1 VGSRPARLTCIVR
14 FCREKRR
21 KDGVQ
26 RKVNI
31 RQRVKRE
38 TREELQPTIKSVGV

>member
-1 VGSRPARLTCIVR
+1 LLSSVQKK
-14 FCREKRR
+14 KRR

-31 RQRVKRE
+31 RQRIKKE
-38 TREELQPTIKSVGV
+38 TREELQPTIKSLGVCTKKQIKRN

>member
-1 VGSRPARLTCIVR
+1 LCTE
-14 FCREKRR
+14 EKRR

-26 RKVNI
+26 RKENI

-38 TREELQPTIKSVGV
+38 TREELQPTIKSIGICTKKQIKRN